1 MLRAQPHDCSID
13 STALDALND
22 GENDV
27 YMHGIPRPPR
37 RLQLAGL
44 ATHTTGAAAA
54 SKESLTEHW
63 PGYSLVPV
71 MPSTQST
78 DVFSLVFFLV
88 DFSLCCES
96 CGKGET
102 AVLHVKSCTWKV
114 HFFLSLSNDFE
125 LNLLFLH
132 VCLSCSVCFCL
143 TGSN

>member
-13 STALDALND
+13 STAHDALND

-27 YMHGIPRPPR
+27 YMHGIPRPQR

-63 PGYSLVPV
+63 SGYSLVPV

-78 DVFSLVFFLV
+78 DVFSLVFFFF
-88 DFSLCCES
+88 FSSIFLFAVRVV
-96 CGKGET
+96 GKGRQ
-102 AVLHVKSCTWKV
+102 L
-114 HFFLSLSNDFE
+114 
-125 LNLLFLH
+125 
-132 VCLSCSVCFCL
+132 CF
-143 TGSN
+143 T